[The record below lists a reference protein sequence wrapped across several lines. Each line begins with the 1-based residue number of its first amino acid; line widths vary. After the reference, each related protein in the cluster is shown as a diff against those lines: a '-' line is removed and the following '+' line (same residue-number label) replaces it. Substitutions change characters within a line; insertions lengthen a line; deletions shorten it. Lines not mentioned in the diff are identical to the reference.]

1 MARKEQLSRAI
12 QRLEE
17 SIADYDRLG
26 LWSILDGVIQCFEF
40 CTELA
45 WKSAREYLLDQG
57 YTDIN
62 SPKSVMKQAYADGLI
77 EDESGWLALLTARN
91 QTSHIYDQAT
101 AQDVFQAVKQAY
113 LPLLQQLTQK
123 LNQ

>member
-1 MARKEQLSRAI
+1 MI
-12 QRLEE
+12 QR
-17 SIADYDRLG
+17 
-26 LWSILDGVIQCFEF
+26 FEF

-62 SPKSVMKQAYADGLI
+62 SPKSVMKQAFADGLI
-77 EDESGWLALLTARN
+77 QDDAGWLALLTARN

-101 AQDVFQAVKQAY
+101 AQAVFQAVKQSY
-113 LPLLQQLTQK
+113 LPLLQQLAQK
-123 LNQ
+123 LEEK